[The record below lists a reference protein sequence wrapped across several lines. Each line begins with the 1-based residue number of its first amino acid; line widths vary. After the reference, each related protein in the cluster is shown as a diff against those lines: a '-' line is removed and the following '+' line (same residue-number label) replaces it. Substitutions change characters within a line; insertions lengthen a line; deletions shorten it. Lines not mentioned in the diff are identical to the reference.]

1 MYIRKKLVIV
11 LLFLCMMLS
20 GCVLGVEYVNIT
32 TGTEVS
38 INQGEQIQLSAV
50 KTMGIVDP
58 IVWSTQSECIS
69 VDNNGL
75 VTGLSEGIG
84 TVYVTAGNYSD
95 NIIIYVN
102 NESVDT
108 VSIHLSTPANTI
120 AIGDIITLEAIVTPA
135 SRQSEVKYEIV
146 SSQVCGSLNGAIFTA
161 TQEGMAIVQ
170 AYIGDIKS
178 NTVTITIEK
187 EITDP
192 YMNMSAEEFYRN
204 YTEAKSYMDAYYRSL
219 HGFMSGSIA
228 AQDQEP
234 TISSYQPKQNGALVR
249 NATAYYSSDG
259 NTYYIVNAY
268 GEIVN
273 HVYRGG
279 GYVTLEEVAAYVLAF
294 GDIPANYVSSKNATP
309 TNSIWGEYLRLN
321 HSSFSGSTSKYPYE
335 PELPNI
341 SGCGG
346 DLYYYEI
353 DLGTTGTDCDPKY
366 DVTEYNDGYDITR
379 GAARIVY
386 TRYDKNKN
394 EIIDVN
400 EKYVFYTYNHYNDFQ
415 EYLNYEGGWGEMF
428 GNITGGGTLSSKNH
442 YNPTPYVETSRMAFV
457 ITNQYEYFAGSTD
470 NVSYILLEKN
480 KEKWYYI

>member
-1 MYIRKKLVIV
+1 MTFKRLAALLLTLLLVLQLAACDGTAQDISNQSSV
-11 LLFLCMMLS
+11 LEENYNSNISVNNDTTSNQDSSDNVNADDTTDNTSSIENENSSNESSNNTSSNVSENSSDDKTPDYDFTTQCSHDEDPYVNVNKTEFYANYTPACCNTDAGYRSKHHLLS
-20 GCVLGVEYVNIT
+20 GSLEVPDQYAVEAENRPK
-32 TGTEVS
+32 S
-38 INQGEQIQLSAV
+38 
-50 KTMGIVDP
+50 
-58 IVWSTQSECIS
+58 
-69 VDNNGL
+69 NGKF
-75 VTGLSEGIG
+75 VR
-84 TVYVTAGNYSD
+84 N
-95 NIIIYVN
+95 
-102 NESVDT
+102 
-108 VSIHLSTPANTI
+108 
-120 AIGDIITLEAIVTPA
+120 
-135 SRQSEVKYEIV
+135 
-146 SSQVCGSLNGAIFTA
+146 TA
-161 TQEGMAIVQ
+161 TL
-170 AYIGDIKS
+170 Y
-178 NTVTITIEK
+178 
-187 EITDP
+187 TD
-192 YMNMSAEEFYRN
+192 
-204 YTEAKSYMDAYYRSL
+204 
-219 HGFMSGSIA
+219 G
-228 AQDQEP
+228 
-234 TISSYQPKQNGALVR
+234 
-249 NATAYYSSDG
+249 G
-259 NTYYIVNAY
+259 NTYIVMDAD
-268 GEIVN
+268 GREIMRI
-273 HVYRGG
+273 HKAG
-279 GYVTLEEVAAYVLAF
+279 GYITLEEVAAYVLAF

-366 DVTEYNDGYDITR
+366 DATEYNDGYDITR

-428 GNITGGGTLSSKNH
+428 GNITGGGTLSSKKH

-457 ITNQYEYFAGSTD
+457 ITNQDEYFAGSTD

>member
-1 MYIRKKLVIV
+1 
-11 LLFLCMMLS
+11 
-20 GCVLGVEYVNIT
+20 
-32 TGTEVS
+32 
-38 INQGEQIQLSAV
+38 
-50 KTMGIVDP
+50 
-58 IVWSTQSECIS
+58 
-69 VDNNGL
+69 
-75 VTGLSEGIG
+75 
-84 TVYVTAGNYSD
+84 
-95 NIIIYVN
+95 
-102 NESVDT
+102 
-108 VSIHLSTPANTI
+108 
-120 AIGDIITLEAIVTPA
+120 
-135 SRQSEVKYEIV
+135 
-146 SSQVCGSLNGAIFTA
+146 
-161 TQEGMAIVQ
+161 
-170 AYIGDIKS
+170 
-178 NTVTITIEK
+178 
-187 EITDP
+187 
-192 YMNMSAEEFYRN
+192 MNMSAEEFYRN

-228 AQDQEP
+228 DQDQEP
-234 TISSYQPKQNGALVR
+234 TISTYQPKQNGALVR
-249 NATAYYSSDG
+249 NTTAYYSSDG

-294 GDIPANYVSSKNATP
+294 GDIPANYVSNKSANP
-309 TNSIWGEYLRLN
+309 SSSIWGEYLRLN
-321 HSSFSGSTSKYPYE
+321 HSAFSGSTSKYPYE

-366 DVTEYNDGYDITR
+366 KAEKYNDGYDITR

-394 EIIDVN
+394 NIIDVN

-457 ITNQYEYFAGSTD
+457 ITNQDEYFAGSTD

>member
-1 MYIRKKLVIV
+1 
-11 LLFLCMMLS
+11 MMLS

-38 INQGEQIQLSAV
+38 INKGEQIQLSAT

-58 IVWSTQSECIS
+58 IVWSTKSECLS
-69 VDNNGL
+69 VDDNGL
-75 VTGLSEGIG
+75 VTGLSEGVG
-84 TVYVTAGNYSD
+84 TVYATAGIYTDS
-95 NIIIYVN
+95 IIIYVN

-108 VSIHLSTPANTI
+108 VSIYLSTPANTI
-120 AIGDIITLEAIVTPA
+120 AIGDIITLEAIVTPS

-146 SSQVCGSLNGAIFTA
+146 STQVCGSLNGAIFTA
-161 TQEGMAIVQ
+161 TKEGTTIIQ

-228 AQDQEP
+228 DQDQEP

-249 NATAYYSSDG
+249 NTTAYYSSDG

-294 GDIPANYVSSKNATP
+294 GDIPANYVSNKSANP
-309 TNSIWGEYLRLN
+309 SSSIWGEYLRLN
-321 HSSFSGSTSKYPYE
+321 HSAFSGSTSKYPYE

-366 DVTEYNDGYDITR
+366 KAEKYNDGYDITR

-386 TRYDKNKN
+386 TRFDKNKN
-394 EIIDVN
+394 NIIDVN

-457 ITNQYEYFAGSTD
+457 ITNQDEYFAGSTD